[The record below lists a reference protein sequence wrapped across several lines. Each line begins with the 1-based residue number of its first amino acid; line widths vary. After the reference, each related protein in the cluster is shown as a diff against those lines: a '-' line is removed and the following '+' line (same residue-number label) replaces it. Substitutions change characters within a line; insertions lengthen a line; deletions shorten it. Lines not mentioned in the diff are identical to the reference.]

1 MTDYKYIF
9 EVGDTCWV
17 QLGEGLPRQVVVTER
32 QENPN
37 WKPLPE
43 RYQDD
48 PYFSR
53 LRYSYKLRSLN
64 GKEDKWFTY
73 GDDLFERD
81 HLIEINKLALEMT
94 IQRYDDKKQVAFLK
108 RRLKKLEA
116 GV

>member
-1 MTDYKYIF
+1 MVSANPRKTRRRK
-9 EVGDTCWV
+9 GP
-17 QLGEGLPRQVVVTER
+17 GE
-32 QENPN
+32 
-37 WKPLPE
+37 
-43 RYQDD
+43 
-48 PYFSR
+48 
-53 LRYSYKLRSLN
+53 
-64 GKEDKWFTY
+64 EDKWFTY